1 MSTNGLVQPHFIPAA
16 HDHGMP
22 VTTAAGLLA
31 VVGIF
36 DIAGTIFSGWLTD
49 RVDPRVLL
57 LAYYGLRGLSLFLLP
72 PLFGPD
78 LQLSMIAFIVFYGL
92 DWVAT
97 VPPTLALC
105 REHFGARAPVV
116 FGWVFASHQVG
127 RGGGRVR
134 RRRHPRRHRLLRPG
148 LVPRRRAVHG
158 RGGGVHLDPPQP
170 APPAG
175 TALPTAP
182 AEAAAAQAHG

>member
-57 LAYYGLRGLSLFLLP
+57 LAYYGLRGFSLFLLP

-78 LQLSMIAFIVFYGL
+78 L
-92 DWVAT
+92 
-97 VPPTLALC
+97 
-105 REHFGARAPVV
+105 
-116 FGWVFASHQVG
+116 
-127 RGGGRVR
+127 
-134 RRRHPRRHRLLRPG
+134 
-148 LVPRRRAVHG
+148 HG
-158 RGGGVHLDPPQP
+158 S
-170 APPAG
+170 A
-175 TALPTAP
+175 
-182 AEAAAAQAHG
+182 